1 MPPLHG
7 RKIVLTKIAAN
18 LCQNNV
24 KKIKLVHHLLLIK
37 DAPKAIF
44 VHPLLRKKIIQ
55 RCRRIR
61 LDTLS
66 AFSYGA

>member
-7 RKIVLTKIAAN
+7 RKIILTKIADN
-18 LCQNNV
+18 LCQNNG

-44 VHPLLRKKIIQ
+44 VHPLLRKKSS
-55 RCRRIR
+55 
-61 LDTLS
+61 S
-66 AFSYGA
+66 AVGECA